1 MSEQLALGL
10 PPRDDFSAARFV
22 NGDANAA
29 GRAALARW
37 RDWPGGALVLA
48 GPPGSG
54 KSHLA
59 AIWREECG
67 ARLVAAKSIGD
78 ATASLPEGRAIL
90 IEDADRGYDED
101 GLFHLLNRANQ
112 GKVAG
117 LLLTA
122 RTSPARWPVT
132 LPDLASRL
140 AALPVAELLEPD
152 DDLLRRVLEK
162 LFRDHQSPVAEGMI
176 DYLLPRMERSVD
188 AARRLVAEL
197 DQVAMARRTPV
208 NRGVAR
214 RVLGEWDLAFPEED

>member
-29 GRAALARW
+29 ARAALARW
-37 RDWPGGALVLA
+37 RDWPGGALALV

-59 AIWREECG
+59 AMWREESG
-67 ARLVAAKSIGD
+67 ARVASARSISD
-78 ATASLPEGRAIL
+78 AAASMPEGRAIL
-90 IEDADRGYDED
+90 IEDADRGYDEA
-101 GLFHLLNRANQ
+101 GLFHLLNRASQ

-117 LLLTA
+117 ILLTA
-122 RTSPARWPVT
+122 RTSPSRWTVT
-132 LPDLASRL
+132 IPDLASRL

-176 DYLLPRMERSVD
+176 GYLLPRMERSVD

-197 DQVAMARRTPV
+197 DQVALARRTPV

-214 RVLGEWDLAFPEED
+214 RVLGEWDLASPDED